1 MYIYFCNFT
10 SPMHERTI
18 NVINPVPTGTLFVRC
33 CPYIRFSLTRRKMNT
48 NLERTEKGNEKEETA
63 PTGNSLVATCEIF
76 SCACDA
82 YATFCACATFCA
94 SWICVCR
101 LNVGSRPHDCRCRQY
116 HAGVLQRMM
125 MLRRRRR
132 WQHDHHPYARCA
144 ACVRG
149 ALLRCQP
156 LLTANRGSDCTA
168 AAKSTPLFLLQAE
181 PVHGTAFLSAG
192 GLLLR
197 GEA

>member
-1 MYIYFCNFT
+1 MERPALRLNNRSTNDGHHMTKPQEQQGWLDTNTLSVKQRGFDPILAYRRVTLYIYMYIYFCNFT

-33 CPYIRFSLTRRKMNT
+33 CSYIRFSLTRRKMNT

-94 SWICVCR
+94 S
-101 LNVGSRPHDCRCRQY
+101 
-116 HAGVLQRMM
+116 
-125 MLRRRRR
+125 
-132 WQHDHHPYARCA
+132 
-144 ACVRG
+144 
-149 ALLRCQP
+149 
-156 LLTANRGSDCTA
+156 
-168 AAKSTPLFLLQAE
+168 
-181 PVHGTAFLSAG
+181 
-192 GLLLR
+192 
-197 GEA
+197 